1 MKVVIYSSDK
11 FPLSRFVSLIT
22 CTLLDVLLV
31 CLSKKKCQTEKFK
44 TTLQTADTVLT
55 SLDSSELAEL
65 GTSKISGVVLT
76 RVHQKREL
84 KYFSIGGT
92 N

>member
-31 CLSKKKCQTEKFK
+31 
-44 TTLQTADTVLT
+44 

-65 GTSKISGVVLT
+65 GTLKISGVVLT

-84 KYFSIGGT
+84 KRYALNTIS
-92 N
+92 